1 MEDEAC
7 ISYLQKY
14 RKDVHFDVLLKCW
27 ELPYSV
33 TQHSSHCGSHSSL
46 VDVLCSDPTF
56 RKTMQACQ
64 SKVDYLF
71 QEQQDT
77 VRVACCD
84 SHGIYRSVAVATI
97 LQGVF
102 KVNGYTTK
110 GPYHLDKYTW
120 KKDVCS
126 KCKHCLPNAHKQK
139 LYEKL
144 ASCRR
149 P

>member
-1 MEDEAC
+1 MQDEAC
-7 ISYLQKY
+7 LSYLQKY
-14 RKDVHFDVLLKCW
+14 RKDVRFDVLLKCW

-46 VDVLCSDPTF
+46 VEVLCSDPTF

-64 SKVDYLF
+64 SKVDLLF

-84 SHGIYRSVAVATI
+84 SQGMYRSVAVATI

-110 GPYHLDKYTW
+110 GPYHLDKCKW
-120 KKDVCS
+120 KKDICS
-126 KCKHCLPNAHKQK
+126 NCRRCLPNAQKQQ

-144 ASCRR
+144 ASC
-149 P
+149 